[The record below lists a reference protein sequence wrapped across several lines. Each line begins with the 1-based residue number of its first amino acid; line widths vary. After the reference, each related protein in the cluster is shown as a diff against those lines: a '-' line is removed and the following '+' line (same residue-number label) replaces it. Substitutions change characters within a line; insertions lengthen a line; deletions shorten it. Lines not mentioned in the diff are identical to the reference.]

1 MSKTLP
7 IAVQVYSV
15 REEAERDF
23 AGTMKKLGEMGY
35 DGVELAGLY
44 GKSAEEIRDSIK
56 AAGLTAISAHVSYD
70 ELAGDLEKTLQD
82 YETIGCRYIVIPWLG
97 EDRRFGAALYE
108 ETIKEIPVISEG
120 CKKHGMTL
128 LYHNHDFEFAKTPDG
143 TYALDQLY
151 AEVPADVLGAEPDTC
166 WIKVGGPDP
175 SEWLKKYSGRC
186 PLVHVKDF
194 RRKAD
199 GVDLLALGEGEQDFP
214 TLVKTAKE
222 CGAQWLVIEQDDH
235 PYGTPMGD
243 MKKSLNYLK
252 ELGKESDMTK
262 IIKAGVVGCGGI
274 ANGKHFPAIKK
285 NGKIELVAFCDLIK
299 ERAEKAKEEYG
310 TPDARVY
317 TDYTELVKEDVDVVY
332 VLTPNN
338 AHAPVSIAAM
348 KAGKHVMCE
357 KPMAKTYAEAKEMV
371 KTAKETGKILTI
383 GYQNR
388 YRADSQYLKSACE
401 ADELGEI
408 YYAKAHAIRRRAV
421 PTWGVFIDEEKQGGG
436 PLIDIGTHA
445 LDLTLWMMNNYEP
458 ASVTG
463 STYRKLADQTQT
475 GNAWGDWDPKKFTVE
490 DSAFG
495 FIKMKNGATIVLEA
509 SWALNSLDV
518 DEAKTSLCGTKA
530 GADMKDGLRINR
542 VHHGRQ
548 CVEKPDLGAGGVAF
562 YDGTE
567 EKPYATIQTAVNTIP
582 LITTAPITIWIDDGA
597 YLEDVVING
606 LSYRSLMIKPINDI
620 SSINPL
626 TSDLPVRVRSLA
638 TTTCVGYT
646 QISGIQIV
654 DAVNAPI
661 DPSGNRYGIMNEQ
674 SGYMAIN
681 KCKFSENT
689 KSLGYNAI
697 YVGGVSKLNMYGNT
711 TFINQDVALRVRLMS
726 EALAGLTG
734 SGNNIGI
741 KCEDAT
747 VRGTAST
754 AFATT
759 PTSISGNGLIIS
771 KGQVLN

>member
-108 ETIKEIPVISEG
+108 ETIKGIPVISEG

-285 NGKIELVAFCDLIK
+285 NGKIE
-299 ERAEKAKEEYG
+299 R
-310 TPDARVY
+310 PHR
-317 TDYTELVKEDVDVVY
+317 
-332 VLTPNN
+332 
-338 AHAPVSIAAM
+338 
-348 KAGKHVMCE
+348 GK
-357 KPMAKTYAEAKEMV
+357 
-371 KTAKETGKILTI
+371 
-383 GYQNR
+383 
-388 YRADSQYLKSACE
+388 
-401 ADELGEI
+401 
-408 YYAKAHAIRRRAV
+408 
-421 PTWGVFIDEEKQGGG
+421 
-436 PLIDIGTHA
+436 
-445 LDLTLWMMNNYEP
+445 
-458 ASVTG
+458 
-463 STYRKLADQTQT
+463 
-475 GNAWGDWDPKKFTVE
+475 
-490 DSAFG
+490 
-495 FIKMKNGATIVLEA
+495 
-509 SWALNSLDV
+509 
-518 DEAKTSLCGTKA
+518 
-530 GADMKDGLRINR
+530 
-542 VHHGRQ
+542 
-548 CVEKPDLGAGGVAF
+548 
-562 YDGTE
+562 
-567 EKPYATIQTAVNTIP
+567 
-582 LITTAPITIWIDDGA
+582 
-597 YLEDVVING
+597 
-606 LSYRSLMIKPINDI
+606 
-620 SSINPL
+620 
-626 TSDLPVRVRSLA
+626 
-638 TTTCVGYT
+638 
-646 QISGIQIV
+646 
-654 DAVNAPI
+654 
-661 DPSGNRYGIMNEQ
+661 
-674 SGYMAIN
+674 
-681 KCKFSENT
+681 
-689 KSLGYNAI
+689 
-697 YVGGVSKLNMYGNT
+697 
-711 TFINQDVALRVRLMS
+711 
-726 EALAGLTG
+726 
-734 SGNNIGI
+734 
-741 KCEDAT
+741 
-747 VRGTAST
+747 
-754 AFATT
+754 
-759 PTSISGNGLIIS
+759 
-771 KGQVLN
+771 

>member
-108 ETIKEIPVISEG
+108 ETIKGIPVIAEG

-143 TYALDQLY
+143 TYVLDQLY
-151 AEVPADVLGAEPDTC
+151 AEVPAEVLGAEPDTC

-194 RRKAD
+194 RRREG

-243 MKKSLNYLK
+243 MKKSLDYLR

-548 CVEKPDLGAGGVAF
+548 CVEKPDLCAGGVAF

-567 EKPYATIQTAVNTIP
+567 EKPADIEAEVFYNAVTKG
-582 LITTAPITIWIDDGA
+582 T
-597 YLEDVVING
+597 
-606 LSYRSLMIKPINDI
+606 
-620 SSINPL
+620 PL
-626 TSDLPVRVRSLA
+626 TVEPEQALVV
-638 TTTCVGYT
+638 T
-646 QISGIQIV
+646 QLL
-654 DAVNAPI
+654 
-661 DPSGNRYGIMNEQ
+661 E
-674 SGYMAIN
+674 
-681 KCKFSENT
+681 
-689 KSLGYNAI
+689 AI
-697 YVGGVSKLNMYGNT
+697 YESAK
-711 TFINQDVALRVRLMS
+711 
-726 EALAGLTG
+726 TG
-734 SGNNIGI
+734 KTIYF
-741 KCEDAT
+741 D
-747 VRGTAST
+747 
-754 AFATT
+754 
-759 PTSISGNGLIIS
+759 
-771 KGQVLN
+771 

>member
-108 ETIKEIPVISEG
+108 ETIKGIPVIAEG

-194 RRKAD
+194 RRRED

-243 MKKSLNYLK
+243 MKKSLDYLR

-274 ANGKHFPAIKK
+274 ANGKHLPAIKR

-317 TDYTELVKEDVDVVY
+317 TDYKDLVKEDVDVVY

-371 KTAKETGKILTI
+371 ETAKETGKILTI

-388 YRADSQYLKSACE
+388 YRADSQYLKSVCE
-401 ADELGEI
+401 ADELGDI

-421 PTWGVFIDEEKQGGG
+421 PTWGVFLDEEKQGGG

-475 GNAWGDWDPKKFTVE
+475 GNAWGDWDPEKFTVE

-509 SWALNSLDV
+509 SWALNSLEV

-548 CVEKPDLGAGGVAF
+548 CVEKPNLGAGGVAF
-562 YDGTE
+562 YDGE
-567 EKPYATIQTAVNTIP
+567 EERPQDIEAEIFYNTV
-582 LITTAPITIWIDDGA
+582 TKGT
-597 YLEDVVING
+597 
-606 LSYRSLMIKPINDI
+606 
-620 SSINPL
+620 PL
-626 TSDLPVRVRSLA
+626 TVKPEQALVV
-638 TTTCVGYT
+638 T
-646 QISGIQIV
+646 QLL
-654 DAVNAPI
+654 
-661 DPSGNRYGIMNEQ
+661 E
-674 SGYMAIN
+674 
-681 KCKFSENT
+681 
-689 KSLGYNAI
+689 AI
-697 YVGGVSKLNMYGNT
+697 YESAK
-711 TFINQDVALRVRLMS
+711 
-726 EALAGLTG
+726 TG
-734 SGNNIGI
+734 KTIYF
-741 KCEDAT
+741 D
-747 VRGTAST
+747 
-754 AFATT
+754 
-759 PTSISGNGLIIS
+759 
-771 KGQVLN
+771 